1 MSDNDAFYQLFQQGL
16 ISSGEKYLRFPFGT
30 EHEKMMESPIAD
42 LKNTGG
48 DCCKTITGGLFLRH
62 FTENI
67 PWIHLDIAGIAWNDT
82 PFYAHE
88 SKGGTGA
95 GLTSLYYMLK
105 EAAFFL

>member
-1 MSDNDAFYQLFQQGL
+1 MTYVWNIRQGYL
-16 ISSGEKYLRFPFGT
+16 RYLTGEKYLRFPFGT

-67 PWIHLDIAGIAWNDT
+67 PWIHLD
-82 PFYAHE
+82 PYRR
-88 SKGGTGA
+88 
-95 GLTSLYYMLK
+95 
-105 EAAFFL
+105 